1 MICNSCHPICCEE
14 KLMALTNRIKF
25 AEQIRSVDF
34 QYLAACLA
42 LSLKA
47 QRPQSPLG
55 RTLMRKESSLDAG
68 APASRG
74 QQKASCTGKREPVSI
89 QKLYNKL
96 ILIILLIYIE

>member
-1 MICNSCHPICCEE
+1 
-14 KLMALTNRIKF
+14 MALTNRIKF

-68 APASRG
+68 GSG
-74 QQKASCTGKREPVSI
+74 FTGSAEGFMYREKGACEHP
-89 QKLYNKL
+89 K
-96 ILIILLIYIE
+96 II